1 MTTTRLSTDMASSA
15 GAQTAKAPRPELRK
29 DFQAELER
37 KLEGW
42 LGLPDTPQ
50 RAKVEG
56 LVEGMLGK
64 PDARGLRH
72 FDLSK
77 LDDEKLH
84 ELKKLQKASEDFEA
98 VFVKGILSKMRQ
110 SSFSEDSGPMG
121 DLAKDFM
128 DQAVAESVAKS
139 RSSLGIAKTVFVE
152 MAQRVVNS
160 TDLTKGATTTGET
173 NGKED

>member
-15 GAQTAKAPRPELRK
+15 GAQTASAPRPELRE
-29 DFQAELER
+29 DFQVELER

-56 LVEGMLGK
+56 LVAGMLGK
-64 PDARGLRH
+64 PDERGLRH

-98 VFVKGILSKMRQ
+98 VFVKGMLSKMRQ
-110 SSFSEDSGPMG
+110 TSFSEESGPMG
-121 DLAKDFM
+121 DMARDFM

-139 RSSLGIAKTVFVE
+139 HSSLGIAKTVFVE
-152 MAQRVVNS
+152 MAQRVVNAA
-160 TDLTKGATTTGET
+160 DLTKGTTPTGET
-173 NGKED
+173 NGKKD